1 MSGNVDINKCN
12 PFNNGISANNENTVA
27 YSPYRYYGNFNN
39 QPAQDSFQ
47 SNTSFTGNDNKKV
60 PFWKRREF
68 KFLALLATVGTG
80 IAFHRQIGE
89 ALGIIKKVAP
99 SGGDVAKAVEEGAN
113 NVSHGYTPSVITR
126 TVDPGPTKE
135 QIWQNFLNS
144 SKYSDEQVQNL
155 MGNITEDDLVVF
167 LNKLKGTEQA
177 YKKDEIFPLI
187 LNHFNGVEQQKVLNN
202 KLALIKE
209 IPEDV
214 FRQIS
219 TQPSA
224 VVNHVFTHSGE
235 TPYSE
240 EFFKNLSEYFNG
252 LNVKTL
258 EEEAA
263 ELYVHNRYGINLAN
277 NGKNTNEISNL
288 ITKKVDGF
296 VDKHFGG
303 FQTDDSIEYLMSYRL
318 NNAYHSSN
326 FDLPEGIKVDPAT
339 ILPTNINI
347 LAERL
352 LAKAKSS
359 LDDLN
364 SIIPYIQEP
373 NSKMLKTLEGVESSA
388 GIANELNAKSVK
400 MVKSMGLEVPEHIS
414 NTDAQLKEFYSKMND
429 RVTQINKGLDEFDNT
444 MKEFKLNG
452 TPTGNSF
459 VAAIKDTANS
469 NEQVVNIFNN
479 EGHILSQ
486 GIGGGKLIKETVP
499 EAEANLEKYFADG
512 KAASTFIY
520 TPQETALSAEHLLD
534 GFVVD
539 PAEIK
544 NPAGPGKALVD
555 KIMLKTND
563 GFGGYSLI
571 TRGSLD
577 VTPEEYE
584 YLTNLAKVEKL
595 ARIKCIRNNEDPVKA
610 AEEFIK
616 LQNNGITEYAK
627 TFGHDCKRVPGTDI
641 WPIADVDYNVIRG
654 YNDKALKDYLR
665 RKNIATTENA
675 DGYVE
680 FIKGFS
686 PESAENPVEAIKNIK
701 SKAANAINIRHFGE
715 NNSDVLVESHSGQT
729 LFNKVGDELHIGE
742 CNNGYGFYVKNG
754 LISAWDETTKDYKAV
769 ENPTDIE
776 FVKGKIDEFT
786 KLTGVEVTKAPKSEA
801 LTEAGLKELK
811 AIQEQ
816 KLLESEVKNS
826 GKSTYGEAVNPQR
839 YSGEYAGK
847 LRSKDYPIIDG
858 PYKGWIRKEN
868 YDHNGALSGIN
879 FVTKHPKTGKEVIL
893 KAERPDGT
901 LIFLRELGRND
912 GYLRET
918 YFCAD
923 GKTPSRHTIFKSDGE
938 TPDFSIIYK
947 NGERKTLHQHYE
959 LEDGKYKPTDKIN
972 LTGDSSEKTS
982 SGYILNTVEHIKHD
996 GLYADLSDKVLESAA
1011 KEVKTAEAKPIIEDI
1026 KQPKKSE
1033 VVKPEVKGISAPESA
1048 IKDEPKIQET
1058 PAASVVGSLNIT
1070 GIELLDD
1077 SGKEF
1082 LNALVQPENL
1092 AKLEKIPES
1101 KQLIDLIRTGE
1112 IQIGKPIID
1121 SEYPIIN
1128 KEGVRIATLSVG
1140 NHYMNIRDYVSNNIL
1155 IQYRIDTKNIFQF

>member
-1 MSGNVDINKCN
+1 MTYNYYTNKQTFFHDIKNCKQIFKIPYFIANFDFFLLFNIYDYFYVKRVRMSNNIEANKYN
-12 PFNNGISANNENTVA
+12 LYTGGISANNENTAA
-27 YSPYRYYGNFNN
+27 YSAYRYYGNFNN

-89 ALGIIKKVAP
+89 ALGIIQKVAP
-99 SGGDVAKAVEEGAN
+99 AGGDVAKAVEEGAG

-135 QIWQNFLNS
+135 QIWQNFLNNTE
-144 SKYSDEQVQNL
+144 YSDENIKNL
-155 MGNITEDDLVVF
+155 MNNITQDDLVVF
-167 LNKLKGTEQA
+167 FSKLGEQ
-177 YKKDEIFPLI
+177 
-187 LNHFNGVEQQKVLNN
+187 QQKVKGQRILRKVFRNLPEAEQNLLRN
-202 KLALIKE
+202 KFKIIKE
-209 IPEDV
+209 IPENV

-240 EFFKNLSEYFNG
+240 EFLKNLSEYFN
-252 LNVKTL
+252 NIDVKTL
-258 EEEAA
+258 DAAEAARTEAA
-263 ELYVHNRYGINLAN
+263 ELYAHNRYGFNLADN
-277 NGKNTNEISNL
+277 NKNTNEISNL

-318 NNAYHSSN
+318 NNAYHSGN

-429 RVTQINKGLDEFDNT
+429 KVTQINKGLDEFDNT

-469 NEQVVNIFNN
+469 NEQIVNIIDNK
-479 EGHILSQ
+479 GRILNQ
-486 GIGGGKLIKETVP
+486 TTGNGEVEELVP
-499 EAEANLEKYFADG
+499 DAKAELKKYLSDG
-512 KAASTFIY
+512 NATSKFIY
-520 TPQETALSAEHLLD
+520 TPQETALSAQHLMD

-563 GFGGYSLI
+563 GFGYSVI
-571 TRGSLD
+571 TRKSLD
-577 VTPEEYE
+577 VAPEEYE
-584 YLTNLAKVEKL
+584 YLTNLAKVEEL

-627 TFGHDCKRVPGTDI
+627 TFGHNHKRVPGTDI

-701 SKAANAINIRHFGE
+701 SK
-715 NNSDVLVESHSGQT
+715 V
-729 LFNKVGDELHIGE
+729 
-742 CNNGYGFYVKNG
+742 
-754 LISAWDETTKDYKAV
+754 
-769 ENPTDIE
+769 
-776 FVKGKIDEFT
+776 
-786 KLTGVEVTKAPKSEA
+786 PKSEA
-801 LTEAGLKELK
+801 LTEAGLKT
-811 AIQEQ
+811 IQEQ

-1033 VVKPEVKGISAPESA
+1033 VVKPEVKEISAPESA

-1058 PAASVVGSLNIT
+1058 PPASVVGSLNIT

-1092 AKLEKIPES
+1092 AKLEEFPES
-1101 KQLIDLIRTGE
+1101 KQLADLIKTGK
-1112 IQIGKPIID
+1112 IQIGQKNVMTND
-1121 SEYPIIN
+1121 YPLLN
-1128 KEGVRIATLSVG
+1128 ESGEKIALLSVG
-1140 NHYMNIRDYVSNNIL
+1140 VDYMSLYNPNYEKLLRYNIVA
-1155 IQYRIDTKNIFQF
+1155 KNIF